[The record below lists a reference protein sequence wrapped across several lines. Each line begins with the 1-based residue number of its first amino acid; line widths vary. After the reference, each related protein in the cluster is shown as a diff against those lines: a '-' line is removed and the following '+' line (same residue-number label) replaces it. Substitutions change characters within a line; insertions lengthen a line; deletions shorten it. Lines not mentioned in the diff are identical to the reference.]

1 MTRPIITLTTDYGH
15 SGYFVGVMRGVI
27 LSILPDVQLVDI
39 THEIP
44 PQDILEGAFVIGEV
58 YRFYPART
66 IHLIVVDPGVGTTRR
81 PILVEAGDQFF
92 IAPDNGVLSMLYEK
106 DPSATVCQITADRYF
121 LKPVS
126 ATFHGR
132 DIFAPVAAWLAKTGN
147 VASFGEPTTDFVRLP
162 LNKPVRAG
170 SRATGIILRADQFGN
185 LLTNFTAQDLPEVLS
200 GAASFRIVLGTVQI
214 TRKVNTFADGA
225 EGEPVILLGSSGYF
239 EIVINRGSAARTL
252 GIQRGN
258 EVVVELGPPPNL
270 NNDIDGGKNAGTEAG
285 SRHNSRNMGRS
296 RHD

>member
-1 MTRPIITLTTDYGH
+1 
-15 SGYFVGVMRGVI
+15 VGVMKGVI
-27 LSILPDVQLVDI
+27 LSILPDVQLMDI

-44 PQDILEGAFVIGEV
+44 PQDVLEGAFVIGEV

-66 IHLIVVDPGVGTTRR
+66 IHVIVVDPGVGTTRR
-81 PILVEAGDQFF
+81 PLLVEAGDQFF

-106 DPSATVCQITADRYF
+106 DPSSTVRQITADRYF

-147 VASFGEPTTDFVRLP
+147 VASFGEPTTNFVRLP
-162 LNKPVRAG
+162 LHKPVRAG
-170 SRATGIILRADQFGN
+170 SRVTGTILRADQFGN

-200 GAASFRIVLGTVQI
+200 GAASFRIVLGAVQI
-214 TRKVNTFADGA
+214 TRQVNTFADGA
-225 EGEPVILLGSSGYF
+225 VGEPVILLGSSGYF

-258 EVVVELGPPPNL
+258 EVLVELGPPPNP
-270 NNDIDGGKNAGTEAG
+270 NDDVDGGKNGGTEAH
-285 SRHNSRNMGRS
+285 SYHNSRNMGRS